1 MSKTNVSLLA
11 FKKLVKKYRSITKKQ
26 VEKAELIACDN
37 RTNNILS
44 VLTGFAQHNCILCK
58 AVKGVC
64 PSCLHTEYQQS
75 FDNSAFENYYLNSH
89 ACFKAMSLKTYDVF
103 ESSFTTYEDFMVLVN
118 ARADYLQIIIDWY
131 EKEQNK
137 LNK

>member
-26 VEKAELIACDN
+26 VEKVKLMEYHK
-37 RTNNILS
+37 TNDDMLS
-44 VLTGFAQHNCILCK
+44 ELTGFSKRDCKLCK
-58 AVKGVC
+58 AVKRVC

-118 ARADYLQIIIDWY
+118 ARADYLQTIIDWY
-131 EKEQNK
+131 EKKTKIN
-137 LNK
+137 